1 MSILALIN
9 GSMLIFKYNWITHP
23 NIAVWVKVWFE
34 CPYQKQLLLCH
45 YTVTKTAHTWLQIYY
60 FYNKYIGKNEIYADF
75 YGILFLS
82 IDETTANFQ
91 PVLALQVFIHVKGS
105 SLKETKHVCKKDRAK
120 VGRDIMQWDKVL
132 CWKPSFIYLVKD
144 CWLWMWL

>member
-1 MSILALIN
+1 
-9 GSMLIFKYNWITHP
+9 MLIFKYNWITHP

-34 CPYQKQLLLCH
+34 CPYQKQLFCH

-91 PVLALQVFIHVKGS
+91 PVLALQVFVHVKGS
-105 SLKETKHVCKKDRAK
+105 SLKKQNMSVRRIVQKLEEISCNETWFCAEN
-120 VGRDIMQWDKVL
+120 QVL
-132 CWKPSFIYLVKD
+132 YI
-144 CWLWMWL
+144 